1 MTPGERRASVEVR
14 AWYEERLRPR
24 LADAVR
30 LGFVHPRRL
39 RSLDDDVRE
48 LTGSDETSL
57 SRGEAPAVQ
66 KA

>member
-14 AWYEERLRPR
+14 SWYEERLRPR

-39 RSLDDDVRE
+39 RTLDDDVRE
-48 LTGSDETSL
+48 LTAGDGTSPRADEL
-57 SRGEAPAVQ
+57 Q

>member
-1 MTPGERRASVEVR
+1 VEVR

-48 LTGSDETSL
+48 LTGRTQASL
-57 SRGEAPAVQ
+57 SGR

>member
-1 MTPGERRASVEVR
+1 MTSEERRASSEVR

-39 RSLDDDVRE
+39 RTLDDDVRE
-48 LTGSDETSL
+48 LTADDEMSL
-57 SRGEAPAVQ
+57 SRGQEPAHTG
-66 KA
+66 

>member
-48 LTGSDETSL
+48 LTRSDEVSPRADEL
-57 SRGEAPAVQ
+57 Q